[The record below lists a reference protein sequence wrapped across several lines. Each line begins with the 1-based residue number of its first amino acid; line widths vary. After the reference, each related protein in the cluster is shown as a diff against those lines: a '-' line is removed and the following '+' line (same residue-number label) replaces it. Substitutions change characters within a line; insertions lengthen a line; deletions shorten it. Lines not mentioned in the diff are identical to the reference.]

1 MSDTTELITLIAVGG
16 IAYYILHSGMLDSLF
31 SGGGGVGGS
40 VIWDSNIHG
49 KWNNGKKRDVTG
61 KEGNQ
66 SPDGKGFY
74 TAASG
79 NPHLVIDGDGIAHLK
94 AGSGHGRIYINAINF
109 NSRLEL
115 EFRFESSAVD
125 NLSIKVRSRHGE
137 GGSCENRFGGFG
149 THVER
154 NRAGFKTEICHNN
167 HENSIEKD
175 LPFTIKDNQWY
186 KLVYECKNSSDN
198 KQVLFKLQ
206 INGQTVLTGKHSS
219 PKSYYMNKSLY
230 DKQSYFWIR
239 SNNSGSGSIG
249 LRNVR
254 MLKI

>member
-1 MSDTTELITLIAVGG
+1 MGSDTTELITLILVGG
-16 IAYYILHSGMLDSLF
+16 LAWYALQSGLLDRFF
-31 SGGGGVGGS
+31 SGGGGGD
-40 VIWDSNIHG
+40 VIWDSNTHG
-49 KWNNGKKRDVTG
+49 KWNNGQKRTVKDS
-61 KEGNQ
+61 EGSQ
-66 SPDGKGFY
+66 SPNGKGFY

-79 NPHLVIDGDGIAHLK
+79 NPELQIDGNGIAHLR
-94 AGSGHGRIYINAINF
+94 AGSGHGRIYINATNF

-115 EFRFESSAVD
+115 EFRFESSNVD

-137 GGSCENRFGGFG
+137 SGNCENRFGGFG

-154 NRAGFKTEICHNN
+154 NRAGFKTEICHNE

-175 LPFTIKDNQWY
+175 LPFTIRDGEWHR
-186 KLVYECKNSSDN
+186 LSYECKNSPDN

-206 INGQTVLTGKHSS
+206 IDGKTVLEGKHSS
-219 PKSYYMNKSLY
+219 PKDYYMNESLY
-230 DKQSYFWIR
+230 MKQSYFWIR